1 MAGYVGNIP
10 VPQATQTR
18 QSFTATASQ
27 TSFPTI
33 GYTEGF
39 FDCHLNGVKLL
50 AGVDFNVG
58 GGNGSDVILATGAAL
73 NDILEVTIFDTFN
86 TSSGTFSSTTLKN
99 NVTLKNDTHEDSDGG
114 RASKIIYQGE
124 QSGGEI
130 STLAEIQASHDGSA
144 DDQKSNLI
152 FRTNDGSDGTSPTEM
167 LRIDSAGFLDSV
179 STSNDI
185 ARFSGPNSGSVTFR
199 NDTSNEFQMH
209 TGTSDALIFG
219 TNGENER
226 MRITND
232 GIVLVGN
239 ITSGFSEVGA
249 EMRNGAANY
258 AFLGTSSAFSPF
270 GCNRTTS
277 FGNLFVF
284 RKDNSNVGVIASGFA
299 NELSISASGTN
310 SSGILMS
317 QSNQVRPMKDGS
329 ASDNTQDLGVGNGR
343 WQDIFATNGTIQT
356 SDENEK
362 QNIASLTSAEITAAT
377 AISKLFKTYK
387 WKDKVATKGDDA
399 RTHTGVIAQQVEQA
413 MSDAKLDASKYAFW
427 CSDTWW
433 EIDEEYTDDDS
444 TKKTRTNSYKT
455 KEEAPEGATE
465 HTRMGIRYPELL
477 AFIGAATE
485 QRLTSIESRL
495 TALEAE

>member
-152 FRTNDGSDGTSPTEM
+152 FRTNDGSDGTSPTER

>member
-152 FRTNDGSDGTSPTEM
+152 FRTNDGSDGTSPTER

-377 AISKLFKTYK
+377 AISKLLKTYK

-495 TALEAE
+495 TALEGE